1 MKDKKTFQMSK
12 RFYSRLLFTSLLVI
26 AGMVFAA
33 AQTIHSLSVEDA
45 IILVKKNN
53 IQVKKALTDLALQE
67 QTNKEI
73 TADALP
79 HISGTAGSTDY
90 FNIPVTLVPGEFF
103 QQPPGTY
110 YPVAFQQKFIA
121 SGGFTL
127 SQTLFDGSV
136 FVGLT
141 GQIQRTRLL

>member
-1 MKDKKTFQMSK
+1 MSK
-12 RFYSRLLFTSLLVI
+12 RFHNRLLFTSLLII
-26 AGMVFAA
+26 AGMVFAE
-33 AQTIHSLSVEDA
+33 AQTIHTLSVEDA
-45 IILVKKNN
+45 ITLVKKNN

-121 SGGFTL
+121 SGGPVC
-127 SQTLFDGSV
+127 S
-136 FVGLT
+136 
-141 GQIQRTRLL
+141 GQ